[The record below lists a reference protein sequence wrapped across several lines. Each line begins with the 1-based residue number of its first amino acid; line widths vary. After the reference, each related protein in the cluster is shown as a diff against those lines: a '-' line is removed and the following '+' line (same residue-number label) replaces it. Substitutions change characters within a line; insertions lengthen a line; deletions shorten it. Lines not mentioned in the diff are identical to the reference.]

1 MKMSRGSGS
10 NLLVELE
17 QTKGVTTWSLFVV
30 RKIDRRIPMP
40 EKMKFD
46 YYYGLDAEQFT
57 FVYQITKNVIY
68 GRAI

>member
-1 MKMSRGSGS
+1 
-10 NLLVELE
+10 
-17 QTKGVTTWSLFVV
+17 
-30 RKIDRRIPMP
+30 MP